1 MIGTNHNITVTVP
14 VLEKFWD
21 TVSKGIGEWYAPI
34 GIRRRADAKAYE
46 ISAIGDALRK
56 NVDVP
61 TVYDNGE
68 IVLNTQNFGELMK
81 RAHQRMT
88 YQELVKQNNIESV
101 IGMAYQAIGNDEKV
115 TDEPVDEDWI
125 LRFFNS
131 VQDVSRAEMQR
142 IWAGILA
149 GEIRRPSSFSLR
161 TLETLHNISKDEA
174 ELFQRIHK
182 YIIKNGKRRYIP
194 NEDVLLQNAGI
205 NYSDIVRLEECGLIN
220 ADSNLAIQHEKVY
233 HMSLAQNNKYVVFAT
248 AKNKFYLKVRVFPL
262 TRVGCEIE
270 SLFNTDTEY
279 EFLVLFAQEM
289 RKKYPSIDI
298 KMHPIKSIDENI
310 IEYDERIDLLSD
322 DETVG

>member
-56 NVDVP
+56 NADVP
-61 TVYDNGE
+61 AVYDNGE
-68 IVLNTQNFGELMK
+68 IVLDTQNFGELMK

-101 IGMAYQAIGNDEKV
+101 IGMACQNIGNDEKV

-131 VQDVSRAEMQR
+131 VQDVSSAEMQR

-205 NYSDIVRLEECGLIN
+205 NYSDIVRLEESGLIN
-220 ADSNLAIQHEKVY
+220 ADSNLAIQHEEV
-233 HMSLAQNNKYVVFAT
+233 HHASLAHNSKYVVFAT
-248 AKNKFYLKVRVFPL
+248 AKNKFYLKVRVFLL

-270 SLFNTDTEY
+270 SLFDTDTER

-298 KMHPIKSIDENI
+298 KMHPIKSIGENM

>member
-1 MIGTNHNITVTVP
+1 MADINCKITLSVP
-14 VLEKFWD
+14 ALEKF
-21 TVSKGIGEWYAPI
+21 VEILCKGIGRWYSPI
-34 GIRRRADAKAYE
+34 DVRRMAKAKACE
-46 ISAIGDALRK
+46 ISVISEALRE
-56 NVDVP
+56 NADVP
-61 TVYDNGE
+61 AVYDNGE
-68 IVLNTQNFGELMK
+68 IVLDTQNFGELMK

-101 IGMAYQAIGNDEKV
+101 IGMAYQAIGNEEKV

-131 VQDVSRAEMQR
+131 VQDVSSAEMQR

-182 YIIKNGKRRYIP
+182 YIIKNGKKRYIP

-220 ADSNLAIQHEKVY
+220 ADSNLAIENEEAH
-233 HMSLAQNNKYVVFAT
+233 HMALAHNNKYVVFAT

-279 EFLVLFAQEM
+279 KFLVLFAQEM

-298 KMHPIKSIDENI
+298 KMHPIKSINENI

-322 DETVG
+322 DETIG